1 MVVFSLKGK
10 LKLIIFVIILAV
22 LVALAGYVFTN
33 DAREIVSMVTG
44 RDSLK
49 PIYQVDTEEKKIAIS
64 FDACWGSERTDD
76 ILDILDDNKV
86 KATFFLV
93 NIWLEDYP
101 DKAKK

>member
-44 RDSLK
+44 RIPP
-49 PIYQVDTEEKKIAIS
+49 PI
-64 FDACWGSERTDD
+64 
-76 ILDILDDNKV
+76 
-86 KATFFLV
+86 
-93 NIWLEDYP
+93 
-101 DKAKK
+101 